1 MDMGI
6 IWSAGEKWR
15 SRWVD
20 VMLQRA
26 RQIRSALERP

>member
-15 SRWVD
+15 SRWVEA
-20 VMLQRA
+20 MLQRA
-26 RQIRSALERP
+26 RQIHSTAERS